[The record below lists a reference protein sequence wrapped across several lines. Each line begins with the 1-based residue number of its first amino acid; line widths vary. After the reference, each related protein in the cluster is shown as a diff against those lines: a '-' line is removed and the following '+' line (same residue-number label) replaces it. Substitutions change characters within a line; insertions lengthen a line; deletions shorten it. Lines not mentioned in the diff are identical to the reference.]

1 MRVFRSS
8 AVWRLAT
15 RLGVAVAVCGG
26 LSARGQVWGADQPT
40 AAGSGSGVSEAAKA
54 EAKTIYTSRCATCH
68 GTAGKGDGAAAAG
81 LNPKPR
87 DLSEAAWQKSVTDE
101 HIEKIIAMGGPA
113 VGKSPLMPPN
123 PDLTSKP
130 DVVKALRMIVR
141 DFGAGAAK

>member
-1 MRVFRSS
+1 MEVRESS
-8 AVWRLAT
+8 TPGRGTVGLA
-15 RLGVAVAVCGG
+15 LALVASVG
-26 LSARGQVWGADQPT
+26 LWGAGLAWAADPP
-40 AAGSGSGVSEAAKA
+40 AAGSGSGVSEAAKT
-54 EAKTIYTSRCATCH
+54 EAKTIYASRCATCH
-68 GTAGKGDGAAAAG
+68 GAAGKGDGAASAG

-130 DVVKALRMIVR
+130 EVVKALRMIVR
-141 DFGAGAAK
+141 EFGAAGGK